1 MPNLPLAKIIGL
13 CEKTEKTLPG
23 FTLSCFIVQL
33 AGLTQ
38 QKWPSGNEP
47 SDIQI
52 WKFLRLS
59 ELDLDMVFDLSF
71 KQKRRS
77 APSNSSTP
85 VERYLR
91 RSYLPKKGNS
101 RLEHS
106 RFPSLVLCPL
116 HPIWSTPSRP
126 NFFNIHPPYSQNAY
140 TAPHYPQFQTFRDIK
155 PHSLSRRQTIEKRPF
170 PTATR
175 DF

>member
-1 MPNLPLAKIIGL
+1 
-13 CEKTEKTLPG
+13 
-23 FTLSCFIVQL
+23 
-33 AGLTQ
+33 
-38 QKWPSGNEP
+38 
-47 SDIQI
+47 
-52 WKFLRLS
+52 
-59 ELDLDMVFDLSF
+59 MVFDLSF

-101 RLEHS
+101 RLEHP

-175 DF
+175 DFWKLQSHDGSVIKERLKHSSICISLSQINIQAVLRIKSSKKIFQEIWQ